1 MKKYALPLLLIFS
14 LAINLAA
21 ASALFYHYWCLH
33 RGEPGLTCGRKPLR
47 RILRDSLHL
56 GEGEVSRF
64 QSCFDQDREAFIHL
78 RGQIHRQRQIL
89 YDLLDTSEPDRN
101 EIDQQIERIS
111 LLQAKMEKL
120 IMKRIIAIKSDLP
133 EEKQKK
139 FLDTIRQ
146 RAGRGPHGPPSDSG
160 GWRGRRW
167 WR

>member
-1 MKKYALPLLLIFS
+1 MKKYALPLLLVFS

-33 RGEPGLTCGRKPLR
+33 RRESSLTCGRKPLR

-56 GEGEVSRF
+56 EEGEVSRF
-64 QSCFDQDREAFIHL
+64 QSRLDQDREVFIHL
-78 RGQIHRQRQIL
+78 KEQIHQQRHIL
-89 YDLLDTSEPDRN
+89 YDLLAISEPDQN
-101 EIDQQIERIS
+101 EIDQQIEKIS
-111 LLQAKMEKL
+111 LLQARMEKL

-146 RAGRGPHGPPSDSG
+146 RAGRGPHGPPPDSG
-160 GWRGRRW
+160 GWKGRRW